1 VAKEVDSVECRC
13 RFLTQV
19 VVVVGLLSDSQE
31 WEVKVSAAEDSAVT
45 TEVKVAEWVALVVS
59 VAVIPVGT
67 VAETTAGIERTEG
80 DDNRSVSGQFL

>member
-19 VVVVGLLSDSQE
+19 AVVGLLSDSQE

-59 VAVIPVGT
+59 AAVIPAGTVVGT
-67 VAETTAGIERTEG
+67 TVGIERTAVG
-80 DDNRSVSGQFL
+80 DNGSASG

>member
-1 VAKEVDSVECRC
+1 MAKEVDSVECRC

-59 VAVIPVGT
+59 AAVIPAGT
-67 VAETTAGIERTEG
+67 VAGTTVGIERTAVG
-80 DDNRSVSGQFL
+80 DNRTASG